1 MTGAAMA
8 DLRRD
13 ETGLAP
19 FKELI
24 LRTCG
29 FSLEQ
34 GREQTLAEGVA
45 ARMARRGVACS
56 RAYHAILVT
65 DREELNALVELLTV
79 NETYFFREPDHL
91 NLVAD
96 KLLGEILAAREQ
108 RPVRILSA
116 GCSTGEEPYS
126 IAMMVRERWGADSE
140 RLFSITGV
148 DIDSGAVAAARRG
161 VYGRGSF
168 RGMDQG
174 VLQRHFEAT
183 GEGGYRVRDGI
194 RNLVSFEVVNLL
206 KPFYPHGMQLCDVIF
221 YRNVSIYFPEEVQ
234 RRIFTYLAG
243 LLNEGGYLMVGATET
258 IHHDIGVLSL
268 VQRDALFCY
277 RKGPPHFGFVERR
290 RARRSEPAAPAR
302 PAPPVLTRSG
312 APRALPGAGGAAQA
326 RRAGAAVSPAESG
339 ALFDTALELACQGKT
354 DEPLEL
360 LEALISRYPGF
371 AKAQVLKAS
380 LLVNTSRFDEG
391 EALCRRIVARD
402 PLCLEGYL
410 MLGVIARH
418 QGDEDEGLKRFREAL
433 YLEPACW
440 LAHFYSAEILTSRG
454 DFKRARSGFL
464 AALRVLEK
472 GDSRQRGDAFF
483 PLCFNADQFMA
494 ICRHKLSLLKES

>member
-174 VLQRHFEAT
+174 VLQRHFDAT
-183 GEGGYRVRDGI
+183 GEGGTG
-194 RNLVSFEVVNLL
+194 
-206 KPFYPHGMQLCDVIF
+206 
-221 YRNVSIYFPEEVQ
+221 
-234 RRIFTYLAG
+234 
-243 LLNEGGYLMVGATET
+243 
-258 IHHDIGVLSL
+258 
-268 VQRDALFCY
+268 
-277 RKGPPHFGFVERR
+277 
-290 RARRSEPAAPAR
+290 
-302 PAPPVLTRSG
+302 SG
-312 APRALPGAGGAAQA
+312 TA
-326 RRAGAAVSPAESG
+326 SG
-339 ALFDTALELACQGKT
+339 TWSA
-354 DEPLEL
+354 
-360 LEALISRYPGF
+360 SR
-371 AKAQVLKAS
+371 
-380 LLVNTSRFDEG
+380 
-391 EALCRRIVARD
+391 
-402 PLCLEGYL
+402 
-410 MLGVIARH
+410 
-418 QGDEDEGLKRFREAL
+418 
-433 YLEPACW
+433 W
-440 LAHFYSAEILTSRG
+440 
-454 DFKRARSGFL
+454 
-464 AALRVLEK
+464 
-472 GDSRQRGDAFF
+472 
-483 PLCFNADQFMA
+483 
-494 ICRHKLSLLKES
+494 